1 MYDGMVIT
9 IVTEVK
15 GCLCCATLC
24 FDLYCVAMECR
35 SEFTTIRCSVQDE
48 ISVYCF
54 LPFSTADAER
64 QCSRSQAERGNAI
77 MLVTSRVL
85 VRRDA
90 QGCSETGQPSQLATR
105 TESTA
110 HN

>member
-15 GCLCCATLC
+15 GYLCCATLG
-24 FDLYCVAMECR
+24 FDLYCIPIECR

-54 LPFSTADAER
+54 LPFILQER
-64 QCSRSQAERGNAI
+64 DGRFHSLYCEVCVYFFSMVELVGSIFDSKLACS
-77 MLVTSRVL
+77 
-85 VRRDA
+85 
-90 QGCSETGQPSQLATR
+90 
-105 TESTA
+105 
-110 HN
+110 